1 MVRFLLVAALMLAT
15 ALAGCAD
22 SGSSVDASA
31 CEQYEDVPDPR
42 APFEGDGDGV
52 RVVFETTLGD
62 YVLQMDAEH
71 APITVSNFLEYVDS
85 GFYSCLTYHRVGP
98 QFVVQGGGMY
108 ADGERKETRDP
119 IPLEAT
125 KEEPNVRWS
134 VSMART
140 QFEDS
145 ATSQFFINVVDNR
158 RSLDPGPDGS
168 GGYAVFAHVVE
179 GENVVRSMTTVE
191 RGQQIDGQ
199 TFAPADPIVILRAYR
214 E

>member
-1 MVRFLLVAALMLAT
+1 MVRLLVVAAVLLAPM
-15 ALAGCAD
+15 LAGCTGD
-22 SGSSVDASA
+22 DPSVDASK
-31 CEQYEDVPDPR
+31 CKEFEDVPDER

-62 YVLQMDAEH
+62 YVLEMDAEH
-71 APITVSNFLEYVDS
+71 APLSVANFLEYVDS

-98 QFVVQGGGMY
+98 TFVVQGGGLY
-108 ADGERKETRDP
+108 ADGTQKPTRDP

-125 KEEPNVRWS
+125 TEEPNIRWS

-140 QFEDS
+140 QVEDS

-158 RSLDPGPDGS
+158 RSLDPRGGS
-168 GGYAVFAHVVE
+168 GGYAVFAHLIE
-179 GENVVRSMTTVE
+179 GEDVVRSMTTVE
-191 RGQQIDGQ
+191 KANQIDAQ
-199 TFAPADPIVILRAYR
+199 TFKPAEPIVVIRAYR